1 MESAIAVAQAVFFPW
16 VGGVGGGR
24 ERGEESRRQQ
34 APGCAEPAW
43 LAHPQPLPPGG
54 TPPSHPHSQS
64 SACFLFGALNL
75 ANQGSRFTSLSPFQQ
90 HCPSHGGPLYH
101 KIPPSPPSPPRPRRA
116 PSRNWGSESETI
128 FSPSD
133 LPRPHRSKRNDAPLP
148 NVSLQI
154 LGICGGSLEKETS
167 RIWGER
173 QCKRRASWTSTVLPV
188 KGTLISLA
196 L

>member
-34 APGCAEPAW
+34 APGCAEPAR

-54 TPPSHPHSQS
+54 PPPSHPHSQS

-116 PSRNWGSESETI
+116 PSRNWGSESKPSFLPQIYPGHIGVREMMLPCQM
-128 FSPSD
+128 SPF
-133 LPRPHRSKRNDAPLP
+133 RSWAYVEVHSRKKL
-148 NVSLQI
+148 
-154 LGICGGSLEKETS
+154 LES
-167 RIWGER
+167 G
-173 QCKRRASWTSTVLPV
+173 V
-188 KGTLISLA
+188 KGSVSEGRLGQA
-196 L
+196 LCSRLRGP